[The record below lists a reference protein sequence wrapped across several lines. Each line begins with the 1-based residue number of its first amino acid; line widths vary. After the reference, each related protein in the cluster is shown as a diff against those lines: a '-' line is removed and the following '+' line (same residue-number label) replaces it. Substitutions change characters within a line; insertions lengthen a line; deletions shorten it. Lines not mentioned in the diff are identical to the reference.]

1 MIEVRLVAL
10 VLLGAVVLIAKGS
23 GGRRAAD
30 AAEARVLAAAEAA
43 RADAAA
49 AGSASAAAAAS
60 LRNMPPLPPL
70 QAGANAER
78 SAVEVEADA
87 ALERVNA
94 ATVPRPMA
102 RAATLAS
109 ITIQAGLATATA
121 MPLANALLNMGPAPP
136 ALRGAGLLVLLAL
149 TLGHHLAALGLAW
162 RAAWRLDWRTT
173 AATARKAFGP
183 AGAAGSLARAST
195 ALGTRSGGT
204 LVKTRGAAF
213 DWSAF
218 PDEDS
223 DDEREAAAAAAAG
236 LGPAA
241 SRHGTGNGTGVRRN
255 PVYDLAS
262 GSDTLQPGKIKGARA
277 ASSGHVEAE
286 YLAAPAQGTTAGA
299 NATWASRREGGNE
312 ELYTVTEPL
321 AEGAAP
327 AGSFEVI
334 RLEGTIF
341 SHRSASEEI
350 QADAHD
356 DDGAA

>member
-1 MIEVRLVAL
+1 MPAL
-10 VLLGAVVLIAKGS
+10 
-23 GGRRAAD
+23 
-30 AAEARVLAAAEAA
+30 
-43 RADAAA
+43 
-49 AGSASAAAAAS
+49 
-60 LRNMPPLPPL
+60 LPP
-70 QAGANAER
+70 QAGANGER
-78 SAVEVEADA
+78 SAAEIEADA

-109 ITIQAGLATATA
+109 IAIQAGLATATA
-121 MPLANALLNMGPAPP
+121 MPLANALLNIGPAPP

-149 TLGHHLAALGLAW
+149 TLGHHLTALGLAW
-162 RAAWRLDWRTT
+162 RTTWRLDWGTT

-223 DDEREAAAAAAAG
+223 DDEAEGAAASAAAAG

-241 SRHGTGNGTGVRRN
+241 NCHGTGNGTGVRRN

-262 GSDTLQPGKIKGARA
+262 GSNTLQPGEIKGALT

-286 YLAAPAQGTTAGA
+286 YLATPAQGTTAGA
-299 NATWASRREGGNE
+299 DGMWASRREEGNE

-321 AEGAAP
+321 AEGTAP

-334 RLEGTIF
+334 RLGGTIF

-356 DDGAA
+356 DDGSVDADDLLAAGKSNAGANRRQRSPLLTPGQRDTGV